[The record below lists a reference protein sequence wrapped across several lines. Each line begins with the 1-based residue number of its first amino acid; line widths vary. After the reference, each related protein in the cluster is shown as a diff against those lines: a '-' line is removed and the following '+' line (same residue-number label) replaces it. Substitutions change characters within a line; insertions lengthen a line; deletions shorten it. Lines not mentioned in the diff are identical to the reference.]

1 MTGVAAASCHADSGG
16 RAYGQEV
23 IDILLQ
29 VMEKDRDK
37 LVVILAG
44 YKDRMDE
51 FFECHPGMNSRIA
64 HHLDFAAYGVDE
76 HRLATDPHRSW
87 TRDDLMRLEPL
98 DILADLPAVAGPPQD

>member
-37 LVVILAG
+37 LVVIW
-44 YKDRMDE
+44 
-51 FFECHPGMNSRIA
+51 
-64 HHLDFAAYGVDE
+64 
-76 HRLATDPHRSW
+76 LATRTGW
-87 TRDDLMRLEPL
+87 TSSSSATP
-98 DILADLPAVAGPPQD
+98 G